1 MNDPQ
6 NWQAA
11 AAVATALVGI
21 LVLVGALVW
30 RAQAALASA
39 VRIATAESASAVAA
53 HREESQ
59 AGRERLYRRI
69 DESDLRTTEM
79 FRRVE
84 DRFVLTST
92 CEARMGS
99 LSQTNEE
106 HAREINALSER
117 MDAACHIRNTRN

>member
-30 RAQAALASA
+30 RAQAALTAA
-39 VRIATAESASAVAA
+39 VRVATAESASAATA
-53 HREESQ
+53 LREESQ

-69 DESDLRTTEM
+69 DESDLRTAEM

-92 CEARMGS
+92 CEARMRS
-99 LSQTNEE
+99 LGQTDEE
-106 HAREINALSER
+106 HARGINALAER
-117 MDAACHIRNTRN
+117 MDAACHTRPSRN